1 MTISHHEPEAPAMY
15 DARQRRF
22 AHLWFAGDITDAV
35 YLRSRMIDG
44 AQPDIANSELA
55 LLRMEKQERRRG

>member
-1 MTISHHEPEAPAMY
+1 MSTVSHHEPERPAIY

-22 AHLWFAGDITDAV
+22 AHLWFAGQIGDVT

-44 AQPDIANSELA
+44 ALPDVANSELA
-55 LLRMEKQERRRG
+55 LLRMEKQERRR